1 MAGAM
6 LDVEMNGSEVGRQL
20 AELAER
26 LGSLKTPLTD
36 IAEYLHQATDDRFR
50 QQVGPDGSPWAP
62 LSPSTLARKKGGRI
76 LRESG
81 DLQDT
86 LRHQVSDDELLF
98 GTDRPYGAIHQFGG
112 KIEHAAR
119 SQQVYF
125 RQGKDGSVGN
135 RFVKKNRSN
144 FAQWVSRGASVTEIP
159 ARPYLGLSAGDE
171 AEALTIIGEYLLGDL
186 GEDAVGAV

>member
-6 LDVEMNGSEVGRQL
+6 LDVEVSDSQVGELL
-20 AELAER
+20 AKLAER
-26 LGSLKTPLTD
+26 MGDLRTPLED
-36 IAEYLHQATDDRFR
+36 IREYLHQSTDERFR

-62 LSPSTLARKKGGRI
+62 LAASTLAKKKGPRT

-86 LRHQVSDDELLF
+86 LRGQVQGDELLF

-119 SQQVYF
+119 SQQAYF
-125 RQGKDGSVGN
+125 KRRKDGSVGN
-135 RFVKKNRSN
+135 RFVKKAKSD
-144 FAQWVSRGASVTEIP
+144 FAQWVTRGASTTEIP
-159 ARPYLGLSAGDE
+159 ARPYLGLSTEDE
-171 AEALTIIGEYLLGDL
+171 TEVLAIVESWLLAE
-186 GEDAVGAV
+186 